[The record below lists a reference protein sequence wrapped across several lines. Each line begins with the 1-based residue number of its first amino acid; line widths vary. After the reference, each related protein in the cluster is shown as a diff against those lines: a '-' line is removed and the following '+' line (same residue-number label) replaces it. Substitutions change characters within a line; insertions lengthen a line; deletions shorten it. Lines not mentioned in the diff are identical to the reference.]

1 MIGHRDSQAKI
12 AASRAFL
19 ERLWRLEND
28 ERPGFTIGYAG
39 PRLRGGKPVV
49 SALFSTEGPDSVR
62 DRLLDPA
69 KFLAAQL
76 AEIAGQLALRG
87 DFVPALCPTLG
98 VIGIPSAFGCEV
110 IWWERDFPAVRPAIG
125 ADPEQVLDLA
135 APSITD
141 GQLGRILDYTRYFR
155 AQTGGAYPIRV
166 TDIQGPLDSAALIMG
181 HNNFLLATA
190 QPPGRGAQ
198 PATEGHRLD
207 DRLCARPA

>member
-1 MIGHRDSQAKI
+1 MIGHGDSQAKI

-39 PRLRGGKPVV
+39 PRLRGGKPVI

-76 AEIAGQLALRG
+76 AEIEGQLALRG

-98 VIGIPSAFGCEV
+98 VIGIPSAFGREV

-125 ADPEQVLDLA
+125 ADPMQALDLSRR
-135 APSITD
+135 PSPT
-141 GQLGRILDYTRYFR
+141 GSWGASWTTRAISERRR
-155 AQTGGAYPIRV
+155 AVCTPYG
-166 TDIQGPLDSAALIMG
+166 
-181 HNNFLLATA
+181 
-190 QPPGRGAQ
+190 
-198 PATEGHRLD
+198 
-207 DRLCARPA
+207 